1 MDLELHPGA
10 DGNDYG
16 LGLTDPQPEDFN
28 VGAARGF
35 AVMTLDQIRDHL
47 AGNKA
52 GSKGY
57 YNRRNIFDLSWNSN
71 QHSTNACNGHATGPG
86 ALARAFYIKTL
97 ERVVLSGADAYSQM
111 NGGRDQGSSLANGM
125 KVVTNGIATEA
136 TVPWSDIYCRGNPER
151 ARAERLRFRGH
162 EPIAVDTQEEF
173 ATGLLLGFQGVVAVH
188 VDRGGRYESLDG
200 NGVSRGGNGPGN
212 HAVGVDDLRLA
223 PDGTIE
229 FDQYGSWGS
238 HAARLWL
245 RWDQHLVECV
255 RRHRFWLIA
264 AALDDP
270 QGNNPPAVKE

>member
-35 AVMTLDQIRDHL
+35 AVMALDQIRGEL
-47 AGNKA
+47 AARGT
-52 GSKGY
+52 GVGFY
-57 YNRRNIFDLSWNSN
+57 GRRSLFDLSWNSN
-71 QHSTNACNGHATGPG
+71 QRNTNACNGHATAR
-86 ALARAFYIKTL
+86 ALTRAFYLKTL
-97 ERVVLSGADAYSQM
+97 ERTLLSGPDAYAQM
-111 NGGRDQGSSLANGM
+111 NGGRDQGSSLARGLQ
-125 KVVTNGIATEA
+125 VVTSGIATEA
-136 TVPWSDIYCRGNPER
+136 TVPTDIYSRS
-151 ARAERLRFRGH
+151 AAALAERPRFRGH
-162 EPIAVDTQEEF
+162 EPIPVETQEEF

-188 VDRGGRYESLDG
+188 VDRSGRYESLDG

-223 PDGTIE
+223 SDGTIE

-270 QGNNPPAVKE
+270 NGSNPPAVKE